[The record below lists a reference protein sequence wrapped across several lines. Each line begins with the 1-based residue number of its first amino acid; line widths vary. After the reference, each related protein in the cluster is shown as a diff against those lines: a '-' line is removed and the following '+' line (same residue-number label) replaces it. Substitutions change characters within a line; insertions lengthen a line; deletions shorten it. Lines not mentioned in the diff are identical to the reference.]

1 MRRHRS
7 YINYTIYESSKLAT
21 LISAIGAT
29 ALEVGLP
36 FLIFIVVLI
45 SQGVKDDE
53 AMIILLVSIVLVIFG
68 ALCKYKWAEKI
79 ADNAIK
85 NSNNQRNT

>member
-1 MRRHRS
+1 MRWHMR
-7 YINYTIYESSKLAT
+7 YIDYTIYESSKLAT

-29 ALEVGLP
+29 ALEVGIPVL
-36 FLIFIVVLI
+36 LFIVVLI

-53 AMIILLVSIVLVIFG
+53 AMIFLLVSIVLVIFG
-68 ALCKYKWAEKI
+68 ALCKFKWAEKI

>member
-1 MRRHRS
+1 MIRHRR
-7 YINYTIYESSKLAT
+7 YIDYTIYESSKLAT

-29 ALEVGLP
+29 ALEVGIPVL
-36 FLIFIVVLI
+36 LFIVVLI

-53 AMIILLVSIVLVIFG
+53 AMIFLLVSIVLVIFG
-68 ALCKYKWAEKI
+68 ALCKFKWAEKI